1 MTNSPK
7 PESLDLSADQQFWQ
21 LWRQGR
27 RPDLVAFLA
36 ARPGL
41 TSTAVAAVVAIDQ
54 YERWMAGD
62 RAPADWYLT
71 LLPDDPTR
79 DQAACDVVYGE
90 FLLREQLDERPDPTS
105 YLAQFPSLNEP
116 LARQFDVHRALE
128 DDAQARPAPDSPAPT
143 LHGRLLATLIRTS
156 PPSVPGYEVLE
167 LIGKGGMGM
176 VYKGRQVS
184 LHRIVALKVF
194 DPPPGS
200 DPSMLDRMRREA
212 QITARLSHPNIVTVY
227 DAGLAGSS
235 FYLAMEYV
243 EGTDLHRLVEQQG
256 PLPVATAHDYARQ
269 AALGLQHAHE
279 KGLVH
284 RDIKPSNLIVTRAD
298 DGPGVL
304 KILDLGLARL
314 TPLATAVTDHAPLTQ
329 IGAFMG
335 TPDFVAPEQAADPRA
350 ADARSDLYSLG
361 CTLYYMLTGQAPFT
375 GATTLAKLVQH
386 HLQDAPPIE
395 ELRPGVPAGVV
406 ALVLR
411 LMSKRPEDR
420 FQSAGDLLQALPTAL
435 ASQAGAARP
444 ARRAGLERRLVG
456 HSDRV
461 RGVAFAPNGRWLAS
475 AGLDG
480 AVCLWPLAGDG
491 EPVRLEVQATGLT
504 CLAFLP
510 DGTGLLCGAEDGSLS
525 CWDVARRSSRW
536 RVAGHPDAVNALAVS
551 RAGDVALTGGHDGS
565 LRLWDVGTGQM
576 ARSWLAHSGPVWG
589 IGMTPDGRT
598 AMSGGQDRGLRLWD
612 ATRGESLALLPEQPM
627 LVTCLALSPDGR
639 LALTGGIDGAV
650 HVWELA
656 GQREL
661 GTIEGHD
668 SRVTAVA
675 FSPDGGRAASASR
688 DQTVRIWDV
697 ETRTPRE
704 VLREHSRWVTC
715 VAWSADGERLASGG
729 IDRAVCL
736 WDV

>member
-7 PESLDLSADQQFWQ
+7 PEPRDLTADQQFWQ
-21 LWRQGR
+21 LWRQGK

-36 ARPGL
+36 ARAGL
-41 TSTAVAAVVAIDQ
+41 DSTAVAAVVAIDQ

-71 LLPDDPTR
+71 LLPDDPSR

-90 FLLREQLDERPDPTS
+90 FLLREQLGERPDVQA
-105 YLAQFPSLNEP
+105 YLAQFPSLNGP
-116 LARQFDVHRALE
+116 LSRQFALHSALA
-128 DDAQARPAPDSPAPT
+128 DDAAVRAGPDPPVPT
-143 LHGRLLATLIRTS
+143 RHGHLLATRIG
-156 PPSVPGYEVLE
+156 PAAPVVPGYEVLE
-167 LIGKGGMGM
+167 PIGKGGMGV
-176 VYKGRQVS
+176 VYRARQVS
-184 LHRIVALKVF
+184 LHRVVALKVF
-194 DPPPGS
+194 DPPPGA
-200 DPSMLDRMRREA
+200 DPSLLDRMRREA
-212 QITARLSHPNIVTVY
+212 QVTARLSHPNIVTVH

-256 PLPVATAHDYARQ
+256 PLPVATACEYARQ

-284 RDIKPSNLIVTRAD
+284 RDIKPSNLIVAGAG
-298 DGPGVL
+298 DGAGVL
-304 KILDLGLARL
+304 KVLDLGLARL
-314 TPLATAVTDHAPLTQ
+314 TPMATAATEHAPITQ
-329 IGAFMG
+329 VGAFMG

-361 CTLYYMLTGQAPFT
+361 CTLYYMLTGQAPFG

-386 HLQDAPPIE
+386 HLQDAAPVE

-406 ALVLR
+406 AIVRR
-411 LMSKRPEDR
+411 LMAKRPEDR
-420 FQSAGDLLQALPTAL
+420 FQSAGELLQALAAAPAP
-435 ASQAGAARP
+435 QPGAARP
-444 ARRAGLERRLVG
+444 VRRAGLERRLAG

-461 RGVAFAPNGRWLAS
+461 RGVTFAPNGRWLAS

-480 AVCLWPLAGDG
+480 TACLWPLAGDG
-491 EPVRLEVQATGLT
+491 EPVRIDVQASGVT
-504 CLAFLP
+504 CLAFTA
-510 DGTGLLCGAEDGSLS
+510 DGAALLCGAEDGSLS
-525 CWDVARRSSRW
+525 CWDVTRRSARW
-536 RVAGHPDAVNALAVS
+536 RAPGHTDSVNALAVS

-565 LRLWDVGTGQM
+565 LRLWDVGTGQL
-576 ARSWLAHSGPVWG
+576 ARSWMAHGGPVWG
-589 IGMTPDGRT
+589 VGLTPDGRV

-656 GQREL
+656 GPREL
-661 GTIEGHD
+661 GTLDGHEG
-668 SRVTAVA
+668 RVTAVT
-675 FSPDGGRAASASR
+675 FSPDGARAASASR
-688 DQTVRIWDV
+688 DQTVRLWDV
-697 ETRTPRE
+697 GTRTPRE

-715 VAWSADGERLASGG
+715 VAWSADGDRLASGG
-729 IDRAVCL
+729 IDRVVCL
-736 WDV
+736 WGV